1 MKINKFLA
9 AVAGTM
15 LCFTSCVKDLET
27 LPLNEWD
34 VTSETAYGAD
44 EAGYLQGLA
53 KLYNSISTH
62 ELYDIS
68 GVDKGATSAIR
79 ALWACQEV
87 TTDACKIAWGNDAWV
102 RAMNTNTWSDAEN
115 EAVYGVFFRSLQS
128 ISWVNEYLRQTED
141 SKLSDRGVA
150 DDVKAKIQGFRAE
163 ARFVR
168 AFFYWMAMDTFG
180 AVPFS
185 TENSEFGAKAPAQV
199 PAAEI
204 YAFVVSELEELAQ
217 ILPDA
222 QSNYPRADKGSAL
235 GLLARVYLNAEIYA
249 GVKAYDKVIA
259 TCEKIFS
266 LGYGL
271 ADNYAD
277 LFRGDNGTNPE
288 VMKEFLFAVAYDSE
302 FQQSYGGTSFLTLA
316 AIASTDVST
325 FPNGVKGGWG
335 GIRCT
340 KDFVTKYFYVDAASA
355 VLNGGTYVEP
365 EDEYPAV
372 EDDPDTEDVDESVPA
387 LYTAYKLIG
396 ADDDRAKLFATG
408 FGNRASLEVT
418 DEEKLYLFEHGWQ
431 CLKFSNIPHNMTAA
445 EFATTAANEAFAD
458 IDFPVIRLADVYMMY
473 AEACVREGQ
482 ASKAQPYLNQV
493 ITRSNGVAHTL
504 ASTWTTEERDW
515 FIAERARELL
525 WECSRRTD
533 LIRYGVY
540 CSNELLWPFKG
551 GTSQAGQEF
560 PEYKKLFAIP
570 ASQIVANPEL
580 KNPVGY

>member
-15 LCFTSCVKDLET
+15 LCFTSCVNDLDT
-27 LPLNEWD
+27 IPLNEWD

-44 EAGYLQGLA
+44 EAGYVQGLT
-53 KLYNSISTH
+53 KLYNSIATH
-62 ELYDIS
+62 NLYDIS
-68 GVDKGATSAIR
+68 GVDGGATSAIR

-87 TTDACKIAWGNDAWV
+87 TSDACKIAWGNDAWV

-128 ISWVNEYLRQTED
+128 ISWVNEYLRQTEA

-150 DDVKAKIQGFRAE
+150 EDVKAKIQVYRAE

-185 TENSEFGAKAPAQV
+185 TENSEFGSKAPAQV
-199 PAAEI
+199 PAADI
-204 YAFVVSELEELAQ
+204 YAFVVNELEELATL
-217 ILPDA
+217 LPDA
-222 QSNYPRADKGSAL
+222 QTNYPRADKGSAL
-235 GLLARVYLNAEIYA
+235 GLLARVYLNAETYA
-249 GVKAYDKVIA
+249 GVEAYDKVIS

-266 LGYGL
+266 MGYQL
-271 ADNYAD
+271 APTYAE
-277 LFRGDNGTNPE
+277 LFRGDNGQNADAR
-288 VMKEFLFAVAYDSE
+288 KEFLFAVDYDSE

-316 AIASTDVST
+316 AVATDDVT
-325 FPNGVKGGWG
+325 AELRPNGVNGGWG

-340 KDFVTKYFYVDAASA
+340 KDFVTKYFYVDADNAT
-355 VLNGGTYVEP
+355 LNGGTFAEG
-365 EDEYPAV
+365 A
-372 EDDPDTEDVDESVPA
+372 
-387 LYTAYKLIG
+387 YTLTQN
-396 ADDDRAKLFATG
+396 DDRAKLFSPG
-408 FGNRASLEVT
+408 FGARASLEIQNE
-418 DEEKLYLFEHGWQ
+418 DQLYQFEHGWM
-431 CLKFSNIPHNMTAA
+431 CHKFNNIPHEMTEE
-445 EFATTAANEAFAD
+445 EFRATAANEAFAD
-458 IDFPVIRLADVYMMY
+458 IDFPVIRLGDVYLMY

-482 ASKAQPYLNQV
+482 ASKAQEKIDLL
-493 ITRSNGVAHTL
+493 ISRSNGVAHTL
-504 ASTWTTEERDW
+504 ANSWTTEERDW
-515 FIAERARELL
+515 FVAERARELY
-525 WECSRRTD
+525 WEATRRTD
-533 LIRYGVY
+533 LIRYGLY
-540 CSNELLWPFKG
+540 CGNELLWPFKG

>member
-15 LCFTSCVKDLET
+15 LCFTSCVKDLDS

-53 KLYNSISTH
+53 KLYNSIATH
-62 ELYDIS
+62 HTHDIS
-68 GVDKGATSAIR
+68 GVDGGATSAIR

-277 LFRGDNGTNPE
+277 LFRGDNGINPE

-316 AIASTDVST
+316 AIAAEDIDT
-325 FPNGVKGGWG
+325 FPNGVNGGWG

-340 KDFVTKYFYVDAASA
+340 KDFVTKYFYVDAATA
-355 VLNGGTYVEP
+355 VLNGGTYA
-365 EDEYPAV
+365 DGA
-372 EDDPDTEDVDESVPA
+372 
-387 LYTAYKLIG
+387 YTLTKA
-396 ADDDRAKLFATG
+396 DDRAKLFSTG
-408 FGNRASLEVT
+408 FGNRSSLEVT

-458 IDFPVIRLADVYMMY
+458 IDFPVIRLADVYLMY

>member
-15 LCFTSCVKDLET
+15 LCFTSCVKDLDS

-62 ELYDIS
+62 ALYDIS
-68 GVDKGATSAIR
+68 GVDGGATSAIR

-271 ADNYAD
+271 ANNYAD
-277 LFRGDNGTNPE
+277 LFRGDNGINPE
-288 VMKEFLFAVAYDSE
+288 VTKEFLFAVAYDSE

-316 AIASTDVST
+316 AIASEDVAV
-325 FPNGVKGGWG
+325 FPNGVNGGWG

-340 KDFVTKYFYVDAASA
+340 KDFVTKYFYVDAATA
-355 VLNGGTYVEP
+355 VLNGGTY
-365 EDEYPAV
+365 A
-372 EDDPDTEDVDESVPA
+372 DDAYA
-387 LYTAYKLIG
+387 LTKE
-396 ADDDRAKLFATG
+396 DDRAKLFATG
-408 FGNRASLEVT
+408 FGKRASLEIT

-431 CLKFSNIPHNMTAA
+431 CLKFSNIPHDKTAA

-458 IDFPVIRLADVYMMY
+458 IDFPVIRLADVYLMY

-482 ASKAQPYLNQV
+482 ASKAQPYLDQV
-493 ITRSNGVAHTL
+493 IARSNGVAHTL
-504 ASTWTTEERDW
+504 AGSWTTEERDW

-551 GTSQAGQEF
+551 GTSQAGQAF

>member
-15 LCFTSCVKDLET
+15 LCFTSCVNDLDT
-27 LPLNEWD
+27 IPLNEWD

-44 EAGYLQGLA
+44 EKGYVEGLA

-62 ELYDIS
+62 ALYDIS
-68 GVDKGATSAIR
+68 GVDGGATSAIR

-87 TTDACKIAWGNDAWV
+87 TSDACKIAWGNDAWV

-128 ISWVNEYLRQTED
+128 ISWVNEYLRQTAD
-141 SKLSDRGVA
+141 DKLSDRGVA
-150 DDVKAKIQGFRAE
+150 DDLKAKIQTFRAE
-163 ARFVR
+163 ARFIR

-185 TENSEFGAKAPAQV
+185 TEESEFGSVAPAQV
-199 PAAEI
+199 PAAQI
-204 YAFVVSELEELAQ
+204 YKFVVSELEALAQ

-222 QSNYPRADKGSAL
+222 QSDYPRADKGAAL

-249 GVKAYDKVIA
+249 GEEAYDKVIE

-266 LGYGL
+266 MGYTL
-271 ADNYAD
+271 APTYAE
-277 LFRGDNGTNPE
+277 LFRGDNGKNLNARN
-288 VMKEFLFAVAYDSE
+288 EFLFAVEYDSE

-316 AIASTDVST
+316 AVATEDVT
-325 FPNGVKGGWG
+325 AEGRPNGVNGGWG

-355 VLNGGTYVEP
+355 VLNGGTFA
-365 EDEYPAV
+365 DG
-372 EDDPDTEDVDESVPA
+372 
-387 LYTAYKLIG
+387 AYKLIG
-396 ADDDRAKLFATG
+396 ADDDRSKLFSTG
-408 FGNRASLEVT
+408 FGARASLEIT
-418 DEEKLYLFEHGWQ
+418 DEAKLYEFQNGWQ
-431 CLKFSNIPHNMTAA
+431 CLKFNNIPSDKTEA
-445 EFATTAANEAFAD
+445 EFRDTAANEAFAD
-458 IDFPVIRLADVYMMY
+458 IDFPVIRLGDVYLMY
-473 AEACVREGQ
+473 AEACVRKGQ
-482 ASKAQPYLNQV
+482 PKNAQDKINAL

-504 ASTWTTEERDW
+504 ANSWTTEERDW
-515 FIAERARELL
+515 FIAERARELF
-525 WECSRRTD
+525 WEASRRTD

-570 ASQIVANPEL
+570 ASQIVANPDL

>member
-15 LCFTSCVKDLET
+15 LCFTSCVNDLDT
-27 LPLNEWD
+27 IPLNEWD

-44 EAGYLQGLA
+44 EKGYVEGLA

-62 ELYDIS
+62 TLYDIS
-68 GVDKGATSAIR
+68 GVDGGATSAIR

-128 ISWVNEYLRQTED
+128 ISWVNEYLRQTAD
-141 SKLSDRGVA
+141 DKLSDRGVA
-150 DDVKAKIQGFRAE
+150 DDLKAKIQTFRAE
-163 ARFVR
+163 ARFIR

-185 TENSEFGAKAPAQV
+185 TEESEFGSVAPAQV
-199 PAAEI
+199 PAAQI
-204 YAFVVSELEELAQ
+204 YKFVVSELEALAQ

-222 QSNYPRADKGSAL
+222 QSDYPRADKGAAL

-249 GVKAYDKVIA
+249 GEEAYDKVIE

-266 LGYGL
+266 MGYTL
-271 ADNYAD
+271 APTYAE
-277 LFRGDNGTNPE
+277 LFRGDNGKNLNARN
-288 VMKEFLFAVAYDSE
+288 EFLFAVDYDSE

-316 AIASTDVST
+316 AVATEDVT
-325 FPNGVKGGWG
+325 AEGRPNGVNGGWG

-355 VLNGGTYVEP
+355 VLNGGTFADGAY
-365 EDEYPAV
+365 
-372 EDDPDTEDVDESVPA
+372 A
-387 LYTAYKLIG
+387 LTKN
-396 ADDDRAKLFATG
+396 DDRSKLFSTG
-408 FGNRASLEVT
+408 FGARASLEIT
-418 DEEKLYLFEHGWQ
+418 DEAKLYEFQNGWQ
-431 CLKFSNIPHNMTAA
+431 CLKFNNIPSNMTEA
-445 EFATTAANEAFAD
+445 EFRDTAANEAFAD
-458 IDFPVIRLADVYMMY
+458 IDFPVIRLGDVYLMY
-473 AEACVREGQ
+473 AEACVRKGQ
-482 ASKAQPYLNQV
+482 ASKAQDKIDAL
-493 ITRSNGVAHTL
+493 IERSKGVAHTL
-504 ASTWTTEERDW
+504 ANSWTTEERDW
-515 FIAERARELL
+515 FIAERARELF
-525 WECSRRTD
+525 WEASRRTD

-551 GTSQAGQEF
+551 GTSQAGQAF

-570 ASQIVANPEL
+570 ASQIVANPDL

>member
-1 MKINKFLA
+1 
-9 AVAGTM
+9 M

-34 VTSETAYGAD
+34 VTSEIAYGAD

-62 ELYDIS
+62 ALYDIG
-68 GVDKGATSAIR
+68 GVDGGATSAIR
-79 ALWACQEV
+79 ALWAGQEV

-141 SKLSDRGVA
+141 SKLSDRGVS
-150 DDVKAKIQGFRAE
+150 DEVKARIQGFRAE

-277 LFRGDNGTNPE
+277 LFRGDNGINPE

-325 FPNGVKGGWG
+325 FPNGVSGGWG

-340 KDFVTKYFYVDAASA
+340 KDFVTKYFYVDAATA
-355 VLNGGTYVEP
+355 VLNGGTYA
-365 EDEYPAV
+365 DGAYTL
-372 EDDPDTEDVDESVPA
+372 TEA
-387 LYTAYKLIG
+387 
-396 ADDDRAKLFATG
+396 DDRAKLFATG
-408 FGNRASLEVT
+408 FGNRSSLEVT

-458 IDFPVIRLADVYMMY
+458 IDFPVIRLADVYLMY

-482 ASKAQPYLNQV
+482 ASKAQPYLHHV
-493 ITRSNGVAHTL
+493 IVRSNGVPHEL
-504 ASTWTTEERDW
+504 ASSWTTEERDW